1 MTFPDIPTPVIIFVV
16 GQTAT
21 AAWAIITTHF
31 KVRALEEKMAETE
44 RENRELKKQLRDL
57 SDTLLLVKHSVD
69 LLVIGKLKTGG
80 PKE

>member
-1 MTFPDIPTPVIIFVV
+1 MIFPDVPTPILLFIV

-31 KVRALEEKMAETE
+31 KVRAIEEKLAQMEK
-44 RENRELKKQLRDL
+44 ENKELGKQLRDL

-69 LLVIGKLKTGG
+69 LLVIGKIKTGG